1 MKCDRVRK
9 AFDSHLSR
17 AKWMTESTVI
27 VTCYYV
33 VVRRLKATLQ
43 FVPSARRKSKPRRP
57 RLACRLFDSKA
68 IHNTNPSPDR
78 SVLQW
83 LSWHWGAQRYRP
95 SGHQYVGVP

>member
-57 RLACRLFDSKA
+57 RLACRLFDS
-68 IHNTNPSPDR
+68 
-78 SVLQW
+78 
-83 LSWHWGAQRYRP
+83 RP
-95 SGHQYVGVP
+95 STTPIPPLIDQFFNGSAGTGAPSVIGHLVTSS